1 MGVVERN
8 GNGVIGNLRRA
19 SFRPSSVRR
28 RAGDGVFMKTLD
40 KFGMVLG
47 QPFGIVKQGSPGPA
61 RVTTKLHV
69 IEPPVRPCCLL
80 GRRHILEKGFACM
93 RIQMGLADQCRLVT
107 CVLEDVGETIL
118 IRRQLNTVRRHPVA
132 ADALACK
139 DRRPCRHAD
148 RTLVSGLR
156 EIDARGRQ
164 TIQVRRLGKPAAIA
178 IGEAETLPDDGVA
191 MAGLAASSTGEA
203 ALNDGEP
210 PS

>member
-1 MGVVERN
+1 M
-8 GNGVIGNLRRA
+8 
-19 SFRPSSVRR
+19 
-28 RAGDGVFMKTLD
+28 
-40 KFGMVLG
+40 
-47 QPFGIVKQGSPGPA
+47 
-61 RVTTKLHV
+61 RV
-69 IEPPVRPCCLL
+69 
-80 GRRHILEKGFACM
+80 
-93 RIQMGLADQCRLVT
+93 QMGLTDQCRLVT

-178 IGEAETLPDDGVA
+178 AQRVKPLLIGGNEKDFSPH
-191 MAGLAASSTGEA
+191 AGLR
-203 ALNDGEP
+203 
-210 PS
+210 